1 MEKLKKLIYGKYQFV
16 IIGVYAFFMFL
27 DQSIVKDNAVFNV
40 VMGVVSDIMYVY
52 LFLLA
57 LCFFYDMWEKKRD
70 KH

>member
-1 MEKLKKLIYGKYQFV
+1 MEKLKKLIYGKYQFM

-27 DQSIVKDNAVFNV
+27 DKNIVKDNAIFNV